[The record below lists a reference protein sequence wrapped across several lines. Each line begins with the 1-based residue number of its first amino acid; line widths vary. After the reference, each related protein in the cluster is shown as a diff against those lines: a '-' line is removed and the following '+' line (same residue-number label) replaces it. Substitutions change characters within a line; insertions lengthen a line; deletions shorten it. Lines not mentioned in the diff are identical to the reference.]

1 MRVTI
6 KKIYFNAERI
16 RTIHHFHYHQGEL
29 FCEEVPL
36 KEIAAQY
43 GTPCYVY
50 SSRTLSRHF
59 RVFAEPL
66 ADVEHLIC
74 YSMKANSSA
83 AVLKLLLNMGSGL
96 DIVSGG
102 ELYRALKV
110 GADPQKIVFSG
121 VGKTVPE
128 IQQALD
134 ANILMF
140 NVESESELE
149 RIASVAATAGKR
161 ARLSLRVNPDIDA
174 HTHPYITT
182 GLYESKFGVD
192 INEARR
198 LFAKAHDNEHLE
210 VVGVDCH
217 IGSQIT
223 DLSPFLDALDRVGE
237 LFLQL
242 RADGLP
248 VRYLDLGGGLGI
260 PYQDE
265 SPPTPREYAQ
275 AIKERAAKL
284 NCTLVFEPGRV
295 IAGNAGILLTE
306 VQYLKQT
313 KQKRFVI
320 VNTGMH
326 HLIRPT
332 LYQAWQKIQAVQVRE
347 GEHFVA
353 DIVGPICESGDF
365 LAQAREM
372 PPVQS
377 GDLLAIMSAGAY
389 GYSMASFY
397 NSYARPAEVLVHND
411 QAHLIRER
419 DDYAALTR
427 GEHLPEFLS

>member
-1 MRVTI
+1 M
-6 KKIYFNAERI
+6 
-16 RTIHHFHYHQGEL
+16 
-29 FCEEVPL
+29 
-36 KEIAAQY
+36 

-50 SSRTLSRHF
+50 SHRTLTRHF

-66 ADVEHLIC
+66 AEVEHLIC

-83 AVLKLLLNMGSGL
+83 AILKLLLNLGSGL

-102 ELYRALKV
+102 ELYRALQV

-121 VGKTVPE
+121 VGKTVSE
-128 IQQALD
+128 IRQSLE

-140 NVESESELE
+140 NVESEAELE
-149 RIASVAATAGKR
+149 RIEAVAAEMGCK

-174 HTHPYITT
+174 RTHPYIAT

-192 INEARR
+192 IQEARR
-198 LFAKAHDNEHLE
+198 LFARAQASEHLE
-210 VVGVDCH
+210 VQGVDCH

-223 DLSPFLDALDRVGE
+223 QLDPFLQALERVGA
-237 LFLQL
+237 LLLQL
-242 RADGLP
+242 REDGLP
-248 VRYLDLGGGLGI
+248 IRYLDLGGGLGI

-265 SPPTPREYAQ
+265 TPPHPSEYAR
-275 AIKERAAKL
+275 AIVDKAAGL

-295 IAGNAGILLTE
+295 IAGNSGILLTE

-313 KQKRFVI
+313 RQKRFVI

-332 LYQAWQKIQAVQVRE
+332 LYQAWQKIQPVIPRE

-353 DIVGPICESGDF
+353 DVVGPICESGDF
-365 LAQAREM
+365 LAQAREL
-372 PPVQS
+372 PPVQA
-377 GDLLAIMSAGAY
+377 GDLLAVMSAGAY
-389 GYSMASFY
+389 GYTMASFY
-397 NSYARPAEVLVHND
+397 NSYPRPAEVLVKGD
-411 QAHLIRER
+411 QFAVIRER
-419 DDYAALTR
+419 DGYADLIR
-427 GEHLPEFLS
+427 GEHLPDFEI

>member
-1 MRVTI
+1 
-6 KKIYFNAERI
+6 
-16 RTIHHFHYHQGEL
+16 
-29 FCEEVPL
+29 
-36 KEIAAQY
+36 
-43 GTPCYVY
+43 
-50 SSRTLSRHF
+50 LSRHF

-66 ADVEHLIC
+66 ADIEHLIC

-83 AVLKLLLNMGSGL
+83 AVLKLLLNLGSGL

-102 ELYRALKV
+102 ELYRALQV

-121 VGKTVPE
+121 VGKTAPE
-128 IQQALD
+128 IKQALE

-140 NVESESELE
+140 NVESEAELE
-149 RIASVAATAGKR
+149 RIAEVAKGLGKR

-174 HTHPYITT
+174 RTHPYIAT

-192 INEARR
+192 IEEARR
-198 LFAKAHDNEHLE
+198 LFAKAHANEHLE

-223 DLSPFLDALDRVGE
+223 LLSPFLDALDRVGE
-237 LFLQL
+237 LLQQL
-242 RADGLP
+242 RSDGLP
-248 VRYLDLGGGLGI
+248 IRYLDLGGGLGI

-265 SPPTPREYAQ
+265 QPPTPKEYAQ
-275 AIKERAAKL
+275 AIKERAKNL

-295 IAGNAGILLTE
+295 IAGNAGVLLTE

-332 LYQAWQKIQAVQVRE
+332 LYQAWQKIQTVTPRE

-353 DIVGPICESGDF
+353 DVVGPICESGDF
-365 LAQAREM
+365 LAQARELS
-372 PPVQS
+372 PIEP
-377 GDLLAIMSAGAY
+377 GDLLAVMSAGAY
-389 GYSMASFY
+389 GFSMASFY
-397 NSYARPAEVLVHND
+397 NSYPRPAEVMVRGD
-411 QAHLIRER
+411 QAYLIRER
-419 DDYAALTR
+419 DEYSALTR
-427 GEHLPEFLS
+427 GEHLPDFLA